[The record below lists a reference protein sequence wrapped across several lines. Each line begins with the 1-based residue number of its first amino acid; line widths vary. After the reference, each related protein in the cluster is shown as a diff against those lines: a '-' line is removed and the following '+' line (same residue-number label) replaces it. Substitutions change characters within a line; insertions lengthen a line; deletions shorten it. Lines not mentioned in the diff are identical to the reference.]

1 MPAAATVAVAVT
13 SSPSDARRQR
23 RLALPTTCSR
33 PGRPDPPAT
42 MDLVARLTHRRRK
55 GARVRPSHSHR
66 AVDGTI
72 DVGAGHAVSA

>member
-42 MDLVARLTHRRRK
+42 MDLVVVEPHLLRWVQSLAE
-55 GARVRPSHSHR
+55 
-66 AVDGTI
+66 
-72 DVGAGHAVSA
+72 